1 MGEKEEG
8 KKEGGSE
15 KEEWEERGKEK
26 SGGEGRE
33 RYRERDGVR

>member
-8 KKEGGSE
+8 KKEVGSE
-15 KEEWEERGKEK
+15 KEEGKEK